1 MKRYLDL
8 HATGR
13 TPGGQLPTDT
23 IGLHQ
28 HKCESQL
35 CVGHADGRITEQRV
49 VTSRQRLTAGCDTG
63 RGRVA
68 RSSRKRR
75 REPDAAATDV
85 SLEVAHPAGDSTR
98 AAAGKHS
105 SNQTLE
111 PGSPVNPCASA

>member
-13 TPGGQLPTDT
+13 IPGGQLPTDT

-35 CVGHADGRITEQRV
+35 FVGHADGRSTEQRV

-63 RGRVA
+63 RGRAA

-85 SLEVAHPAGDSTR
+85 SLEVAHPADDSTR
-98 AAAGKHS
+98 VATHKHS
-105 SNQTLE
+105 
-111 PGSPVNPCASA
+111 